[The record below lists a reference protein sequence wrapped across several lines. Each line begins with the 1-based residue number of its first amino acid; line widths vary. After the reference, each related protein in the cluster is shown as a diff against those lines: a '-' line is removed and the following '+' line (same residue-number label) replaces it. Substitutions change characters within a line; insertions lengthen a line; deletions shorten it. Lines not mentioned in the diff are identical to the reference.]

1 MSLPIPEN
9 MIDMITYE
17 ILQDP
22 VLADDGKVYSRDSI
36 LDWFDGCAENG
47 EPITSPLTG
56 HPMGTNL
63 KPDTALARSIEQF
76 KARGGKSQRFNES
89 TQTIGT
95 LAKIFEIIDPL
106 RDLFATKNWQAPA
119 LVVMGNENSGKS
131 TLLERLAMMPIF
143 PKDKFIC
150 TRMAIRVHLR
160 RGPIMAPRLDV
171 FDKQSGSVM
180 WSKVIPMERGREF
193 VKEAMESVLIQ
204 EFGGLTGVSKTKMLI
219 LHITGPQCPD
229 LDMVDLPGLVSTH
242 VRGEPENM
250 RAMTADLVE
259 SYVRENNANSLYL
272 VAVPATSAPNQ
283 SLAFE
288 VVQKMGLH
296 DRSIGVFT
304 KSDKCDLRDESDGLG
319 GLTDL
324 RTKVYQQARD
334 TVPLEQWGYV
344 CTMNKPQDLTQK
356 NNYQALINQSNEEV
370 QFFNDK
376 GMNDLLGSSMAGC
389 KALLTRV
396 SIMFHDYLRS
406 TWAPSTIILLRGEV
420 CDYRAKERVLGF
432 PRADSFLQPGQPPE
446 SGIDARIT
454 QAELMEMA
462 IERAHVLLQEV
473 SSHTMDSLTI
483 ETMERLHSRILSTS
497 CEVSGQPSEVLGH
510 QLSLK
515 QDISGYITEAVDA
528 IEELVVTQITSTM
541 YNDNTDFKLGRF
553 PDFIEEISRIFETQL
568 APWKSKT
575 EAALMSYVNMA
586 FQSPLSNPHFR
597 LKYTFSRD
605 YHNVMS
611 TNVEMDFDAEA
622 LASTV
627 IHTVILRCSIFL
639 TETISVGDIGH
650 FQKIN
655 WIEKCAAD
663 REMYLGGLHNVDRVV
678 EQLKEHLELT
688 DDDII
693 SFERTGSVLPVDS
706 MSMIRSAIE
715 NATVSGS
722 IHAASLSVDEGDGK
736 SGGAGG
742 AVPRGNSSPTQQQR
756 VPQPKPKGSYPP
768 APQPMRSSQ
777 SQPQT
782 QPQPQPSRGPTQY
795 PPQPQ
800 RGHGA
805 VYPPQPTY
813 R

>member
-1 MSLPIPEN
+1 MSQQKSSQSPPIPDN
-9 MIDMITYE
+9 MIDLITYE
-17 ILQDP
+17 IVEDP
-22 VLADDGKVYSRDSI
+22 VRAEDGNVYSRDSI
-36 LDWFDGCAENG
+36 LDWFDGCVENG
-47 EPITSPLTG
+47 EAITSPLTG
-56 HPMGTNL
+56 KPMGTNL
-63 KPDTALARSIEQF
+63 KPDSALARAVEQF
-76 KARGGKSQRFNES
+76 KARGGRSQRYNES

-171 FDKQSGSVM
+171 FDKQSGTVM

-250 RAMTADLVE
+250 RALTADLVE
-259 SYVRENNANSLYL
+259 SYVRENNSHSLYL

-304 KSDKCDLRDESDGLG
+304 KSDKCDLRDESDSMG

-344 CTMNKPQDLTQK
+344 CTMNKPQDLSRK
-356 NNYQALINQSNEEV
+356 NNYQALIDQSSEEV
-370 QFFNDK
+370 QFFKQKD
-376 GMNDLLGSSMAGC
+376 MTDLLSSSMAGC

-406 TWAPSTIILLRGEV
+406 TWAPSTIILLRKEV
-420 CDYRAKERVLGF
+420 CDYREKERCLGY
-432 PRADSFLQPGQPPE
+432 PRADSFLSPGQPRE
-446 SGIDARIT
+446 SGIDARMT
-454 QAELMEMA
+454 QLEIIHAA
-462 IERAHVLLQEV
+462 VERAQVLLQEV
-473 SSHTMDSLTI
+473 SSHTMDNLTI
-483 ETMERLHSRILSTS
+483 ETMERLHSRIMSVS
-497 CEVSGQPSEVLGH
+497 CQVSGQPSEVLGH

-515 QDISGYITEAVDA
+515 QDISKYIAEALGD
-528 IEELVVTQITSTM
+528 IERLVIQQIITTM
-541 YNDNTDFKLGRF
+541 SNDHSDFKLGRF
-553 PDFIEEISRIFETQL
+553 PDFIERICAVFEKQL
-568 APWKSKT
+568 SPWKSKT
-575 EAALMSYVNMA
+575 EAALKAHVDMA
-586 FQSPLSNPHFR
+586 FQSPLSNPSFR
-597 LKYTFSRD
+597 LNYSFSRSRSSA
-605 YHNVMS
+605 MS
-611 TNVEMDFDAEA
+611 TTVDMDFDAET
-622 LASTV
+622 LANTI
-627 IHTVILRCSIFL
+627 IHTVILRCSAFL
-639 TETISVGDIGH
+639 TETVNVGDISQ
-650 FQKIN
+650 FQALQ
-655 WIEKCAAD
+655 WVESCANERAV
-663 REMYLGGLHNVDRVV
+663 YLKGLHNVDSVV
-678 EQLKEHLELT
+678 SQLKKHLELT
-688 DDDII
+688 DEDIV
-693 SFERTGSVLPVDS
+693 SFQQTGSVLPQDS
-706 MSMIRSAIE
+706 LGVIRNAIE
-715 NATVSGS
+715 NANRDGNIHGS
-722 IHAASLSVDEGDGK
+722 NEYFSHAPQ
-736 SGGAGG
+736 
-742 AVPRGNSSPTQQQR
+742 PRPKH
-756 VPQPKPKGSYPP
+756 VPQPKTNSQYRSPSQPQGNVRTLQRSSSGQQQYTQPPRGAPRSYPP
-768 APQPMRSSQ
+768 PPAP
-777 SQPQT
+777 
-782 QPQPQPSRGPTQY
+782 
-795 PPQPQ
+795 
-800 RGHGA
+800 H
-805 VYPPQPTY
+805 Y